1 MVLRF
6 LLFLLVASV
15 FCNSGSL
22 GEDQIPKNE
31 DVSQEDGFKAKCCNP
46 GLPGDENQSP
56 KLSQDD
62 DFQGN

>member
-31 DVSQEDGFKAKCCNP
+31 DVSQEDG
-46 GLPGDENQSP
+46 LPGDENQSP